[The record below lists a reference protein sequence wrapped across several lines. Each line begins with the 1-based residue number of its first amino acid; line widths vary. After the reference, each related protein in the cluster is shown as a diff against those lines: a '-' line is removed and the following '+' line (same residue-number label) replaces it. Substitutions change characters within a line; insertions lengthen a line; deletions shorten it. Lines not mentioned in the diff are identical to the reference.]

1 MPPFEVWRIAAKN
14 YNLDEAANVGRTHM
28 LVGQIQIFLAG
39 RETVRRRL
47 NWDGYDENSGRQ
59 IQNAVF
65 DQLDLF
71 LEPLVTSI

>member
-1 MPPFEVWRIAAKN
+1 MI
-14 YNLDEAANVGRTHM
+14 LRTHM

-47 NWDGYDENSGRQ
+47 NWDGYDENARRQ

-71 LEPLVTSI
+71 LEPLATSI